1 MAAVRKLALV
11 IGLMVLT
18 KLVTGHMH
26 VKSGTEIRRSQTY
39 LPLYTQLF
47 VCQYLQTGWQCEIL
61 GQLPANLTC
70 TKTN

>member
-1 MAAVRKLALV
+1 MAAVRKLTLV

-26 VKSGTEIRRSQTY
+26 MKSGTEIRRSQTY

-47 VCQYLQTGWQCEIL
+47 VSQYLQTGWRWKIL
-61 GQLPANLTC
+61 GQLPTNLTC
-70 TKTN
+70 TNTN